1 MANEEQL
8 SILKQGVKIWNEW
21 INNSGVAID
30 LSNDDLRHINLANA
44 YLGGANPTGANLSY
58 SDLHRANLW
67 DANLLGAKLIGT
79 KLSGAEPSDNG
90 KLVFVSYWDSGF
102 IALDLKNP
110 AQPVFKGRTDYP
122 AHADGDAHSA
132 SYDDVRKLLFSAD
145 EDSCKTG
152 QGIEKGLGY
161 LLVWDDSNL
170 AGRRR

>member
-30 LSNDDLRHINLANA
+30 LSNDDLRHIKLANA

-58 SDLHRANLW
+58 SDLHRTNLW

-90 KLVFVSYWDSGF
+90 KLVFVSYWDS
-102 IALDLKNP
+102 
-110 AQPVFKGRTDYP
+110 VV
-122 AHADGDAHSA
+122 A
-132 SYDDVRKLLFSAD
+132 SLLW
-145 EDSCKTG
+145 
-152 QGIEKGLGY
+152 I
-161 LLVWDDSNL
+161 
-170 AGRRR
+170 